1 MRYLPEPGEELDGQW
16 LVEAERVPERLTVRG
31 RHVVLTREHELQW
44 IRRRKTAEKECKE
57 KYPEEGRDRLNET
70 TGDEAT
76 QKVPPIHAAP
86 GRRRR
91 PGAAL
96 LCDYFLNHHFSTF
109 QSVEYVFG
117 SNACSFLSA

>member
-1 MRYLPEPGEELDGQW
+1 MVL
-16 LVEAERVPERLTVRG
+16 LTVPG
-31 RHVVLTREHELQW
+31 RTE
-44 IRRRKTAEKECKE
+44 E

-76 QKVPPIHAAP
+76 QQVPPIHEAPERQNAARAP
-86 GRRRR
+86 R
-91 PGAAL
+91 L